1 MRRLL
6 IAALIA
12 FGIAAVACG
21 KDDVGEVKDVGDA
34 EDVTFFPTYGYREGD
49 HWTIPL
55 RVWVHEPRGLA
66 EDVVTR
72 LASAADD
79 PGPRE
84 LDNLRRRIADLVA
97 DDESGEAVAFKF
109 DGDPDDETFRVQDA
123 EGQDLASDLNG
134 VIAGLVTLSDARARA
149 LLAAQGST
157 DGWLT
162 FHAVSVDHRG
172 VGRLRLLEPTGLSVI
187 SDVDDTI
194 KVTEI
199 PAGKK
204 IVVRNTFFRD
214 FVAAPGMAQRY
225 RDLGD
230 AAFHY
235 VSGGPWQLYEPLWE
249 FLVGGEG
256 GFPEGSIHM
265 KNIRKNLLS
274 ADSWEDLHEL
284 AGGDATFNQKV
295 SQISEILER
304 FPAREFILVGDSGE
318 KDPEVYRR
326 IRESFPEQ
334 IREIRIRDVVNERE
348 KNPERLS
355 GMTVIEARTVEE
367 GESQF

>member
-21 KDDVGEVKDVGDA
+21 KDAVGEVKDVGDA

-109 DGDPDDETFRVQDA
+109 DGDPDAVAFRVRNAAGRELETDRNGII
-123 EGQDLASDLNG
+123 EGF
-134 VIAGLVTLSDARARA
+134 VTLPDARARA

-157 DGWLT
+157 EGWLS
-162 FHAVSVDHRG
+162 FHAVSADHQG
-172 VGRLRLLEPTGLSVI
+172 AGRVRLLEPTGLSVI
-187 SDVDDTI
+187 S
-194 KVTEI
+194 
-199 PAGKK
+199 
-204 IVVRNTFFRD
+204 
-214 FVAAPGMAQRY
+214 
-225 RDLGD
+225 D

-249 FLVGGEG
+249 FLVEGEG

-295 SQISEILER
+295 AQISEILER
-304 FPAREFILVGDSGE
+304 FPGREFILVGDSGE
-318 KDPEVYRR
+318 KDPDVYRH

-348 KNPERLS
+348 RNPERLS

-367 GESQF
+367 GVSQF